1 MEKLSIKDIALAG
14 KRVLIRV
21 DFNVPLDSEGRVSND
36 TRIKAALPTIKYVL
50 DSKGIPILMSHLG
63 RPKGK
68 IVDNLRMNNVAKRL
82 EELLKIKVVK
92 LDECIGSQVK
102 ETVFRMGENEIILL
116 ENLRFHLEEE
126 KNDLEFAKQLAEL
139 ADVYIND
146 AFGTV
151 HRAHASIAGVT
162 QFLQPTVAGFLL
174 QKEIESFE
182 KILKAP
188 EKPFVAILGGAKV
201 SDKIGVIENLLNKVD
216 SILIGGGMS
225 YTFLKAK
232 GVKIGN
238 SKLEEDKIELSKMLL
253 DKAGEAGVEIKL
265 PKDHLIVTEISSCTP
280 SKITDN
286 KGIPEGWLG
295 VDIGPKTIES
305 FKDTLQN
312 AKTVVWN
319 GPLGIFEIENFS
331 KGTTEIANFI
341 STLQITSIIGG
352 GDTQAAIVK
361 LRLEDKMTHVS
372 TGGGASLEYLE
383 GKTLPGIAAL
393 TDRNKVNSS
402 QITHSENPHPRP
414 YGRGLLTE

>member
-1 MEKLSIKDIALAG
+1 MEKLSINDIDLAG
-14 KRVLIRV
+14 KKVLIRV
-21 DFNVPLDSEGRVSND
+21 DFNVPLDSDGRVSND

-50 DSKGIPILMSHLG
+50 DSKGMPILMSHLG

-68 IVDNLRMNNVAKRL
+68 IVDNLRMDNVAERL
-82 EELLKIKVVK
+82 EELLEIKVVK

-102 ETVFRMGENEIILL
+102 EAVFRIGQNEVILL
-116 ENLRFHLEEE
+116 ENLRFYLEEE
-126 KNDLEFAKQLAEL
+126 KNNLEFAKQLAGL

-162 QFLQPTVAGFLL
+162 QFLQPAAAGFLL

-201 SDKIGVIENLLNKVD
+201 SDKISVIENLLNKVD

-232 GVKIGN
+232 GIKIGK

-253 DKAGEAGVEIKL
+253 DKAKELGVEIKL

-286 KGIPEGWLG
+286 EEISEEWLG

-305 FKDTLQN
+305 FKDILQN

-393 TDRNKVNSS
+393 TDRNKA
-402 QITHSENPHPRP
+402 NPVRED
-414 YGRGLLTE
+414 GAF